1 MVSCWSMGW
10 CGWKHSRDSIISG
23 NDWLGSPFVC
33 RNCAVHVCSIS
44 AASRSL
50 CRKTPFHGW
59 NDVSGRPYLSPW
71 FELTAKFQSPRTCES
86 GKAFV
91 EMQLVASP
99 IFRRQLLV
107 FSPIPHGLVWSFASQ
122 CTGWVLVC
130 AAGNAQRSH
139 SWMTRPA
146 FELCCR
152 RKKNDQGP
160 LRWWIIL
167 LFFWKS
173 LPSSSSFITRE
184 RQAKLTRSC
193 LEIHVLHVNT
203 LFHDELHREFF
214 ERFMIHLLLT
224 RASIPRHGQHNCNS
238 KSSIAM

>member
-1 MVSCWSMGW
+1 MAEMMSQAVPVYHPGLSLQPNFNRRGHVNPGKLLLRCSSWLRRSSGDNCWFSHPFPMALFDRLPRNVQDEYLSVRQAMRRGAIHGW
-10 CGWKHSRDSIISG
+10 QDLHS
-23 NDWLGSPFVC
+23 
-33 RNCAVHVCSIS
+33 NCAVE
-44 AASRSL
+44 
-50 CRKTPFHGW
+50 G
-59 NDVSGRPYLSPW
+59 
-71 FELTAKFQSPRTCES
+71 
-86 GKAFV
+86 
-91 EMQLVASP
+91 
-99 IFRRQLLV
+99 
-107 FSPIPHGLVWSFASQ
+107 
-122 CTGWVLVC
+122 
-130 AAGNAQRSH
+130 
-139 SWMTRPA
+139 
-146 FELCCR
+146 
-152 RKKNDQGP
+152 KKNDQGP